1 MVLQCAVRPEQHGVD
16 NMAYTLIPA
25 GVSAAA
31 KALMKTPAGQKI
43 AAKGGKAVRDF
54 LEKKGL
60 YSRGTGKKSVKYRD
74 EKAAS
79 DKAAAKDKFE
89 PYKPKTK
96 GKARDALREFQGNRG
111 KRARNKQ
118 NLEGAAANRFGYFGL
133 KAGGLV
139 KKKGIDGIAKRG
151 KTKAT
156 RSR

>member
-1 MVLQCAVRPEQHGVD
+1 MALQV
-16 NMAYTLIPA
+16 LIPA
-25 GVSAAA
+25 GISAAA

-43 AAKGGKAVRDF
+43 AAKGGEAVRNF

-60 YSRGTGKKSVKYRD
+60 YSRGTGKKSVKHRD
-74 EKAAS
+74 EKIAA
-79 DKAAAKDKFE
+79 DKAAAKDKIE

-139 KKKGIDGIAKRG
+139 KKKSIDGIAKRG
-151 KTKAT
+151 KTRAT